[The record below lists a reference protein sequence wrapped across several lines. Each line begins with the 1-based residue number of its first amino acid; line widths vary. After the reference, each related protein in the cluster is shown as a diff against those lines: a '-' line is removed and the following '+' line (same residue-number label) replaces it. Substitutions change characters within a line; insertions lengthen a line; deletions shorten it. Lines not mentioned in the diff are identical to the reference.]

1 MTEHNIDIYLLQE
14 TWLVGDFI
22 TNIHGIAVIHHGPE
36 EPASNRGS
44 GGIAILLG
52 PRAQHAWR
60 AAGSP
65 DPYCPGNIVDNT
77 TRYMGIDL
85 IFHPRKNQ
93 TAKFFVA
100 CVYAPY
106 DELES
111 TNPGIIT
118 KFYET
123 IETHLL
129 QLPSDT
135 TPIIG
140 GDFNASIGIRSNGT
154 QLQLTSKRYLLQT
167 PQLRNIL

>member
-1 MTEHNIDIYLLQE
+1 
-14 TWLVGDFI
+14 
-22 TNIHGIAVIHHGPE
+22 
-36 EPASNRGS
+36 
-44 GGIAILLG
+44 
-52 PRAQHAWR
+52 
-60 AAGSP
+60 
-65 DPYCPGNIVDNT
+65 
-77 TRYMGIDL
+77 MGIDL

-106 DELES
+106 GKLES
-111 TNPGIIT
+111 TNPSIIT

-140 GDFNASIGIRSNGT
+140 GDFNASIGVHSNPDDALHYWSLWPPA
-154 QLQLTSKRYLLQT
+154 LQQCW
-167 PQLRNIL
+167 

>member
-1 MTEHNIDIYLLQE
+1 VAENLSATLSHHANLVMSLQHSNDSMTDHKAKKN
-14 TWLVGDFI
+14 
-22 TNIHGIAVIHHGPE
+22 E

-44 GGIAILLG
+44 GSIAILLG
-52 PRAQHAWR
+52 PRAQHAWQE
-60 AAGSP
+60 AGSP
-65 DPYCPGNIVDNT
+65 DPYCPGNIVNNT
-77 TRYMGIDL
+77 TRYMGVDL

-106 DELES
+106 GELES

-140 GDFNASIGIRSNGT
+140 GDLNASIDNFRMNT
-154 QLQLTSKRYLLQT
+154 RYGRYGAAYKMVDLPLF
-167 PQLRNIL
+167 